1 MNRFIFNRL
10 AVCLAVLWGLLP
22 ARGETPAEMPGYGY
36 RVERYRSDWDRL
48 VPRYVKLQTGGL
60 MGAVS
65 VGTGWNYG
73 HDHWET
79 DLILGLIPK
88 YSDDHA
94 RVSFTVKQNYYPW
107 KVQLGNSPFS
117 FEPLS
122 CSFFVNVI
130 MDRDYWVSQFD
141 KYPNGYYWFS
151 TRVRLNLGLGQR
163 WTLRIPETRRKF
175 HRSLSFFYEF
185 STCDMYVTSAVTN
198 RYISLW
204 DILRLSLGIKF
215 QIL

>member
-1 MNRFIFNRL
+1 MRKSIFSRL
-10 AVCLAVLWGLLP
+10 AIGLVLLWTWMP
-22 ARGETPAEMPGYGY
+22 AYGSNPEENPVY
-36 RVERYRSDWDRL
+36 GQHVEQYRSGWNRL

-65 VGTGWNYG
+65 VGSGWNYG
-73 HDHWET
+73 RDHWET

-94 RVSFTVKQNYYPW
+94 RVSFTLKQNYYPW
-107 KVQLGNSPFS
+107 KMALGQSPFT

-122 CSFFVNVI
+122 CSFFVNMI

-151 TRVRLNLGLGQR
+151 TRVRFNLGLGQR

-175 HRSLSFFYEF
+175 HRSISFYYEF

-198 RYISLW
+198 RYISFW
-204 DILRLSLGIKF
+204 DIMRLSLGIKF

>member
-1 MNRFIFNRL
+1 MNRFIFK
-10 AVCLAVLWGLLP
+10 CLTVWLTALWLLVP
-22 ARGETPAEMPGYGY
+22 AYGETPGENPVYDC
-36 RVERYRSDWDRL
+36 RVERYRSGWNCL

-60 MGAVS
+60 MGSVS

-73 HDHWET
+73 RDHWET
-79 DLILGLIPK
+79 DLILGVIPK

-94 RVSFTVKQNYYPW
+94 RLSFTLKQNYYPW
-107 KVQLGNSPFS
+107 KVQLGQSPFS
-117 FEPLS
+117 VEPLS
-122 CSFFVNVI
+122 CSFFVNMI

-151 TRVRLNLGLGQR
+151 TRVRLNMGLGQR
-163 WTLRIPETRRKF
+163 WTLRIPEPRRKF
-175 HRSLSFFYEF
+175 HRSISFYYEF

-198 RYISLW
+198 RYLSFW

>member
-1 MNRFIFNRL
+1 MRKLIFNR
-10 AVCLAVLWGLLP
+10 VLSLLLFLLMEVP
-22 ARGETPAEMPGYGY
+22 MYGGPPVSQPVYDY
-36 RVERYRSDWDRL
+36 RVEQYRSGWNSL

-60 MGAVS
+60 MGTVS

-73 HDHWET
+73 REHWET

-94 RVSFTVKQNYYPW
+94 RFSFTIKQNYYPW
-107 KVQLGNSPFS
+107 KISLGNSSFS

-122 CSFFVNVI
+122 SSLLVNVI
-130 MDRDYWVSQFD
+130 MDRDYRVSQFD

-151 TRVRLNLGLGQR
+151 TRMRLNVGLGQR
-163 WTLRIPETRRKF
+163 WTFHIPESKRKF
-175 HRSLSFFYEF
+175 HRSFSFYYEF

-198 RYISLW
+198 RYITFW
-204 DILRLSLGIKF
+204 DILRLSLGVKF
-215 QIL
+215 QIF

>member
-1 MNRFIFNRL
+1 MKRS
-10 AVCLAVLWGLLP
+10 VSKCLALLLVFLCTL
-22 ARGETPAEMPGYGY
+22 ASGYSAEPAEYPAYDY
-36 RVERYRSDWDRL
+36 RVERYRSRWNCL
-48 VPRYVKLQTGGL
+48 VPRYIKLQTGGL

-65 VGTGWNYG
+65 VGSGWNYG

-94 RVSFTVKQNYYPW
+94 RLSFTLKQNYYPW
-107 KVQLGNSPFS
+107 KVQLGQSPFS

-122 CSFFVNVI
+122 CSFFVNMI

-151 TRVRLNLGLGQR
+151 TRLRVNIGLGQR

-175 HRSLSFFYEF
+175 HRSIAFYYEF

-198 RYISLW
+198 RYISFW
-204 DILRLSLGIKF
+204 DILRLSLGVKF